1 MLFSNKI
8 NDLPENIIFDNTVLE
23 NVSVT
28 RFLGILIDNKL
39 SWKHHIDSIC
49 KTISRNIGV
58 INKLKY
64 FLPCRTLLTLYHTL
78 ILPYI
83 NYGITAWGCATQAQ
97 IHRIL
102 LLQKK
107 SLRIIFQTQFR
118 AHTDILFFENNIL
131 KVTDIYLFHLG
142 LFMFKHSK
150 NDLPSIFL
158 NMFYK
163 NTSVHLYPTRHRN
176 CYHLPLTRTLFAKKS
191 FMYSGPAF
199 WNSLPN
205 DFKESA
211 SINIFKRKLKKML
224 ICQYTTSSSQTNN

>member
-8 NDLPENIIFDNTVLE
+8 NNLPDNTVHE

-28 RFLGILIDNKL
+28 RFLEVLIDNKL

-64 FLPCRTLLTLYHTL
+64 FIPCRTLLTLYHTL

-107 SLRIIFQTQFR
+107 ALRIIFQTQFR
-118 AHTDILFFENNIL
+118 AHTDILFF
-131 KVTDIYLFHLG
+131 
-142 LFMFKHSK
+142 
-150 NDLPSIFL
+150 
-158 NMFYK
+158 
-163 NTSVHLYPTRHRN
+163 
-176 CYHLPLTRTLFAKKS
+176 
-191 FMYSGPAF
+191 
-199 WNSLPN
+199 
-205 DFKESA
+205 
-211 SINIFKRKLKKML
+211 
-224 ICQYTTSSSQTNN
+224 